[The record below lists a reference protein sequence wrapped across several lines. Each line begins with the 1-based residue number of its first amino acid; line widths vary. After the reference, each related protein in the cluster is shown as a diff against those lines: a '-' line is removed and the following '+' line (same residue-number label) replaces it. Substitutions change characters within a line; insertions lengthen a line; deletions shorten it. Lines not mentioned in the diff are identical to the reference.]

1 LVTTAS
7 LVEAVLMVMVALG
20 LLKALGKEE
29 EEEEDVVVVQR
40 EDVVVI
46 VLVLVVVTVLVT
58 VLAVLAPATAG
69 SSRTSRFGQ
78 RWSEPAACTRL
89 QSQASPGS
97 IVSGRWSCLLS
108 VRRRCLSLAAPCRYR
123 PCALW
128 WFWFCDGRRYGMF
141 RHELQLE

>member
-108 VRRRCLSLAAPCRYR
+108 VRRRCLHLLLRIGTDRARCGGFGSVMAGAMECSTTNSS
-123 PCALW
+123 
-128 WFWFCDGRRYGMF
+128 
-141 RHELQLE
+141 